1 MWFIQGVAGFLLTIG
16 TILVLRA
23 AWKADATPVPVPAQP
38 SSRHG
43 LESRLDESSR
53 RAA

>member
-23 AWKADATPVPVPAQP
+23 AWKADATAAPAP
-38 SSRHG
+38 ARSSRPA
-43 LESRLDESSR
+43 LDSRLDESSR